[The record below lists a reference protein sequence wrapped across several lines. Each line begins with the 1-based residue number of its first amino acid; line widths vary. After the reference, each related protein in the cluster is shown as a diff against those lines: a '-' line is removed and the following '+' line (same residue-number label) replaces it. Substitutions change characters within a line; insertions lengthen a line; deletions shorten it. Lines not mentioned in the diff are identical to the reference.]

1 MRVMPMFGMIGS
13 MGDEGR
19 SRHKEYN
26 VIQSQL
32 RTVYVERRHGPLH
45 GPLTVLL
52 LVWALAL
59 PAVLLLLTG
68 LGPIGWLLGAGLAFL
83 FGVPWIVGLVIV
95 WFVRS
100 LS

>member
-1 MRVMPMFGMIGS
+1 MRVTPMFGMIGS
-13 MGDEGR
+13 MGDEVR
-19 SRHKEYN
+19 SRHKEYT
-26 VIQSQL
+26 VIQSQP
-32 RTVYVERRHGPLH
+32 RTVYVDRHGALH

-83 FGVPWIVGLVIV
+83 FGVPWTVGLVIV

-100 LS
+100 LT